1 MDILG
6 NANPPVVSCV
16 LFIAPIQSCI
26 IQIGHIPE
34 HAPNEEVFLY
44 EPHETFH
51 LALRKGMPGLAELRL
66 ESNGLHELLIV
77 LLPDWIAIQVT
88 PNDYALHVIR
98 QDVLRNAHVAESVD
112 HPNEQIFLLCIGEEL
127 HIPLPAV
134 VANHSE
140 AGGVVF
146 TSIVCLYLRKAPV
159 HLKRL
164 SGTGRVPSP
173 TVSLRFN
180 CMTRG
185 GNKMMVGRDVVLD
198 DGFTTSESALAKFI
212 KAHDRVYNAC
222 FEQTI
227 QNAGV
232 ATQESGCGLAAL
244 QCVLDILK
252 VMSFHA
258 AQFGAGNACTTS
270 KVREVDFFQ
279 RELVSLFSH
288 YLLYSFCYY
297 WIHGCKVRFLH
308 DSSFHRGLAT

>member
-1 MDILG
+1 MTKQMGRHFKVNGIGILPAFG
-6 NANPPVVSCV
+6 SHPLFGLDGKLNFLTISV
-16 LFIAPIQSCI
+16 LI
-26 IQIGHIPE
+26 IGAFTYTPRFDSIGHIPE

-134 VANHSE
+134 VTNHSE

-164 SGTGRVPSP
+164 SGAGRVPSP

-185 GNKMMVGRDVVLD
+185 GNKIMVGRDVVLD
-198 DGFTTSESALAKFI
+198 DGFTTSESTLAKFI
-212 KAHDRVYNAC
+212 ERRMKKNRVVIRCADTNFWAV
-222 FEQTI
+222 FPPQI
-227 QNAGV
+227 
-232 ATQESGCGLAAL
+232 
-244 QCVLDILK
+244 
-252 VMSFHA
+252 
-258 AQFGAGNACTTS
+258 
-270 KVREVDFFQ
+270 
-279 RELVSLFSH
+279 
-288 YLLYSFCYY
+288 
-297 WIHGCKVRFLH
+297 
-308 DSSFHRGLAT
+308 